1 MGERKL
7 ANILLSIQAD
17 MARDFAFSLHC
28 NIGKLRSNVRLEFPV
43 GFRFQFQVLSAFF
56 VQVGT
61 FFDDGH
67 HPGHHVLWSS

>member
-1 MGERKL
+1 
-7 ANILLSIQAD
+7 
-17 MARDFAFSLHC
+17 
-28 NIGKLRSNVRLEFPV
+28 
-43 GFRFQFQVLSAFF
+43 LSAFF